1 MTAELLRIHPVNPEQ
16 RKITRVVETLRSGG
30 VIVYPTDTI
39 YGIGC
44 SLMNKRAIERVCRI
58 IDIKPQRL
66 DLSFICYDISD
77 VSTYVKRMD
86 TPVFKLLKRTLPGP
100 YTYIME
106 SSAAVPKI
114 LDINKK
120 TVGIRI
126 PGHPVTQAIVHEL
139 GHPLISSSL
148 KHDDDIQEFITDPEE
163 IYERMKHLVDV
174 VIDSGPG
181 GIVPST
187 VVDLTG
193 SEPVLVREGL
203 GEFAFS

>member
-1 MTAELLRIHPVNPEQ
+1 MPAELLRIHPDNPEH
-16 RKITRVVETLRSGG
+16 RKIVRVADSLKNGG
-30 VIVYPTDTI
+30 IIVYPTDTV

-44 SLMNKRAIERVCRI
+44 SLMNRRAIERLCKI

-86 TPVFKLLKRTLPGP
+86 TPVFKILKRTLPGP
-100 YTYIME
+100 FTYILE

-126 PGHPVTQAIVHEL
+126 PGHAVPHAIVKEL
-139 GHPLISSSL
+139 GNPLITSSL
-148 KHDDDIQEFITDPEE
+148 KQHDDIQEFITDPEE
-163 IYERMKHLVDV
+163 IYERTKHLVDV

-193 SEPVLVREGL
+193 EDPLVVRKGL
-203 GEFAFS
+203 GEFVV